1 VCFHSCYKIQGHSPI
16 SSEEK
21 RKKKLSTIEPTRENS
36 TQGVNAIMP
45 PVELKKK
52 NQVALITINN
62 PPANTLNFEIFT
74 TLKTMLT
81 ELDQDDTKAIIL
93 TGAGDRFF
101 IGGADIKQF
110 VGQDAK
116 GGEKLARMG
125 QEFTLFLEQLSKP
138 IIVAVNGYCLGGGM
152 EIAQACDFVI
162 ASETARFGQT
172 EIKLGIIP
180 GWGGTQRLQRWMD
193 PQRARELI
201 LTGEIVPAGEMDGF
215 VSKVVKPGQLIPT
228 AMDLATRIA
237 SRGLIAIK
245 LAKKALK
252 QAMYLP
258 LEEGLKLEAK
268 FFGQSFETEDAKE
281 GISAFFEKRE
291 AKVVDK

>member
-1 VCFHSCYKIQGHSPI
+1 MAKVD
-16 SSEEK
+16 
-21 RKKKLSTIEPTRENS
+21 
-36 TQGVNAIMP
+36 
-45 PVELKKK
+45 LKKE
-52 NQVALITINN
+52 NQVAIITINN
-62 PPANTLNFEIFT
+62 PPANTLNAAIFD
-74 TLKTMLT
+74 TLKKILT
-81 ELDQDDTKAIIL
+81 DLDQDDTKAIIL
-93 TGAGDRFF
+93 TGAGDKFF

-138 IIVAVNGYCLGGGM
+138 LIVAINGYCLGGGM
-152 EIAQACDFVI
+152 ELSQACDFVI
-162 ASETARFGQT
+162 ASENAQFGQT

-180 GWGGTQRLQRWMD
+180 GWGGTQRLHRWMD

-201 LTGEIVPAGEMDGF
+201 LTGEIVPASEMQGF
-215 VSKVVKPGQLIPT
+215 VYKVVPLDKLLPT
-228 AMDLATRIA
+228 ALDLAQRIA

-245 LAKKALK
+245 LAKKAMK
-252 QAMYLP
+252 KAMYLP
-258 LEEGLKLEAK
+258 LDEGLKLEAK
-268 FFGQSFETEDAKE
+268 YFGESFETEDAKE

>member
-1 VCFHSCYKIQGHSPI
+1 MAKVD
-16 SSEEK
+16 
-21 RKKKLSTIEPTRENS
+21 
-36 TQGVNAIMP
+36 
-45 PVELKKK
+45 LKKE
-52 NQVALITINN
+52 NQVAIITINN
-62 PPANTLNFEIFT
+62 PPANALNAAIFG
-74 TLKTMLT
+74 TLKKMLT
-81 ELDQDDTKAIIL
+81 DLDQDDTKAIIL

-125 QEFTLFLEQLSKP
+125 QEFTLFLEQHSKP
-138 IIVAVNGYCLGGGM
+138 IIVAVNGFCLGGGM
-152 EIAQACDFVI
+152 ELSQACDFVI
-162 ASETARFGQT
+162 ASENAQFGQT

-180 GWGGTQRLQRWMD
+180 GWGGTQRLHRWMD

-201 LTGEIVPAGEMDGF
+201 LTGEIVPASEMQGF
-215 VSKVVKPGQLIPT
+215 VYKVVPLDKLLPT
-228 AMDLATRIA
+228 ALDLAERIA

-245 LAKKALK
+245 LAKKAMK
-252 QAMYLP
+252 KAMYLP
-258 LEEGLKLEAK
+258 LDEGLKLEAK
-268 FFGQSFETEDAKE
+268 YFGESFETEDAKE